1 MMMVLPENGY
11 ESPLPSPHGGDEY
24 FGRHRHITP
33 ERRRVA
39 LTGDA
44 NTAPAPGDGGEAQA
58 YIINGGSGGSE
69 QVEEKKPRTVGFRDR
84 VGCYTWTWFTMN
96 MATGGIANVL
106 HSSRIPHLPPPSSV

>member
-24 FGRHRHITP
+24 FGRRRHITP

-58 YIINGGSGGSE
+58 YIINGGSGGGE